1 MIDDKDASD
10 DTFHINNSTI
20 MSQVV
25 DVLGIL
31 ESHGVVTLKAR
42 GNSIPNAVAVANF
55 INDDTLKD
63 QVKIQK
69 IDLDTVE
76 SAGIGR
82 MISTIQIIIKKI

>member
-1 MIDDKDASD
+1 MIDNKDTND
-10 DTFHINNSTI
+10 DTFHINNSAI
-20 MSQVV
+20 MNQVIH
-25 DVLGIL
+25 VLDIL

-55 INDDTLKD
+55 INDDTLKE

-76 SAGIGR
+76 AVGIGK
-82 MISTIQIIIKKI
+82 MISTIQIVIKKI